1 VAEIRLKG
9 GELDGLLLHY
19 LSEGQGP
26 VTVLL
31 HGLGG
36 FAGSWRHTIPELRR
50 HGRVIA
56 LDLPG
61 FGKSGKPRRAYTLTF
76 LTEALDAF
84 LRALGLEQVRLVG
97 HSMGG
102 AVAACFAV
110 THPARVERLALL
122 ASAVPGFPLRPSWV
136 YRTLSL
142 PGLGELLSR
151 LITRR
156 ICATALERCFVSP
169 DAEEIRFFVDHEFS
183 VRASVEGR
191 AAYLSL
197 LRSLKDD
204 FTRHAE
210 GYREGLLRF
219 RRPILLVHGV
229 QDAVIPFAHA
239 QQVNQALDLA
249 TAKWLDRCGH
259 FPQIEHAATV
269 NTYLTEFLFEPASR

>member
-1 VAEIRLKG
+1 
-9 GELDGLLLHY
+9 
-19 LSEGQGP
+19 
-26 VTVLL
+26 
-31 HGLGG
+31 
-36 FAGSWRHTIPELRR
+36 
-50 HGRVIA
+50 
-56 LDLPG
+56 
-61 FGKSGKPRRAYTLTF
+61 
-76 LTEALDAF
+76 
-84 LRALGLEQVRLVG
+84 
-97 HSMGG
+97 MGG
-102 AVAACFAV
+102 AVAARFTVA
-110 THPARVERLALL
+110 HPARVERLALL

-169 DAEEIRFFVDHEFS
+169 DAEEIRFFVDHEYS

-204 FTRHAE
+204 FTMHAQ
-210 GYREGLLRF
+210 GYRDGLLRF

-239 QQVNQALDLA
+239 RQVSQGLDL